1 MTDPIEIGKLLRA
14 GTAGFVVGCSVA
26 QFDQPR
32 FGALVRVPVT
42 ENYEIF
48 GVIQNIRIDDDGLV
62 RQLVSSAAFVSDEI
76 LRDNRERR
84 IVPVEMS
91 VLSVGYMENG
101 KIWHMLP
108 PQPAL
113 SLEKI
118 YLCDEKEIAL
128 FTSGE
133 GIRYLR
139 HLLRADDAPIPELI
153 ASHIAQVEKAHSDPQ
168 AWVSAAT
175 SFLIQQLRDD
185 HSTLMSVL
193 NALSEI
199 FDGTDLR

>member
-26 QFDQPR
+26 QFDQPK
-32 FGALVRVPVT
+32 FGALVKVPVA

-62 RQLVSSAAFVSDEI
+62 RQLVSSAALVSDEI

-91 VLSVGYMENG
+91 VVSVGYRENG

-108 PQPAL
+108 PRPAL

-118 YLCDEKEIAL
+118 FLCDNRETAL
-128 FTSGE
+128 FTSGA

-153 ASHIAQVEKAHSDPQ
+153 ASHIAQVEKTHSEPRV
-168 AWVSAAT
+168 WMSAAA

-199 FDGTDLR
+199 FDGKELR

>member
-1 MTDPIEIGKLLRA
+1 MTDAIEIGKLLRA

-26 QFDQPR
+26 QFSQPR
-32 FGALVRVPVT
+32 FGALVRVPVE

-62 RQLVSSAAFVSDEI
+62 RQLVSSGALINDEI

-91 VLSVGYMENG
+91 VLSVGTIEDG

-108 PQPAL
+108 PRPAL

-118 YLCDEKEIAL
+118 FLCDDREIVM

-168 AWVSAAT
+168 VWVSAAA

-199 FDGTDLR
+199 YDRKELG